1 MFSDFAHFKKATQL
15 LFKETCSNGLSL
27 NQYRDRVAQ
36 LLGFANQQAI
46 KSYFESRSNGPQI
59 VSVITYMNDTI
70 HSKYDFYDD
79 PAGNKK
85 AEEYFKQVLQ
95 EYMPSY
101 TVEDLDD
108 CLDNGY
114 FEDDNSNYQLFITH
128 SY

>member
-1 MFSDFAHFKKATQL
+1 MFTDYAHFKKATQI
-15 LFKETCSNGLSL
+15 LFKETCSNGLKLS
-27 NQYRDRVAQ
+27 QYRDRVAQ
-36 LLGFANQQAI
+36 LVGFSNSQAI
-46 KSYFESRSNGPQI
+46 KAHFESLPTGPQI

-101 TVEDLDD
+101 TEEDLDD
-108 CLDNGY
+108 CIDNGY

-128 SY
+128 SD